1 MAAADALSNLTTG
14 QIVGLWLQAAF
25 TLAIF
30 SFLWSDN
37 PVYKLAEHIFVGISA
52 GYGVVLV
59 WHQAVLPL
67 LLFKLLPQISGG
79 AELSANYWVVIPGA
93 LGVLMLTRFFPKYD
107 WLSRW
112 PIAFV
117 VGLYAGAGIPAVV
130 QASILEQSQAT
141 LEPLKALHG
150 PLIWGSPP
158 VGSDGASVLTA
169 FNAVLLLTGVICTLS
184 YFYFSLP
191 HTGILGVT
199 SRIGIWFLMVA
210 FGAGF
215 GNTVMARV
223 SLLIGRVQFLLED
236 WWRGTGIRLF
246 GGG

>member
-1 MAAADALSNLTTG
+1 MPGAEALSNLTTA
-14 QIVGLWLQAAF
+14 QLVGLWLQAAF

-37 PVYKLAEHIFVGISA
+37 PVYKLAEHIFVGVSA

-67 LLFKLLPQISGG
+67 LLFKVLPQISGG
-79 AELSANYWVVIPGA
+79 AEASANYWVVIPGV
-93 LGVLMLTRFFPKYD
+93 LGALMLTRFLPRYD

-117 VGLYAGAGIPAVV
+117 VGLYSGTGIPAVV

-141 LEPLKALHG
+141 LEPLQALHG
-150 PLIWGSPP
+150 PLVWGTPMP
-158 VGSDGASVLTA
+158 GSEAASVLTA

-191 HTGILGVT
+191 HRGILGAT
-199 SRIGIWFLMVA
+199 SRLGIWFLMVA

-215 GNTVMARV
+215 GNTVMARI

-236 WWRGTGIRLF
+236 WWRGAVMRLL
-246 GGG
+246 GG